1 MNQREKQAKKTV
13 KTWQKNKSVAVH
25 VLKRLYGYTE
35 QEAERV
41 YYRYMTPT
49 QRQIKGTADKLIDGG
64 VIC

>member
-1 MNQREKQAKKTV
+1 MTEESIVSAC
-13 KTWQKNKSVAVH
+13 KTWQANKTVCVH
-25 VLKRLYGYTE
+25 ILKKLYGYDE

-64 VIC
+64 SIC